1 MSTSNRVSWIPPPK
15 SSLKVNFDWATFT
28 DIDKAGLGVIIRND
42 HGQAIASLS
51 EQIRL
56 PFSSDLVE
64 ALAAVRAISF
74 AQELGFSKF
83 ILEGDSEL
91 VIKALKSNEDSLSPF
106 GHTF

>member
-15 SSLKVNFDWATFT
+15 SSLKVNFDGATFT

-74 AQELGFSKF
+74 AQELGF
-83 ILEGDSEL
+83 
-91 VIKALKSNEDSLSPF
+91 
-106 GHTF
+106 